1 MSILDHLDDYR
12 VVKITLPVE
21 GGAVAQLDAVARVTK
36 APQFEVIFLKGQLK
50 EHALDPTVL
59 CRIAFDV
66 AGAVK
71 SIQARIDHQPA
82 ADKLVLELVES
93 FSYLQKREYF
103 RVDAELVISWWQLED
118 EDEDAAVNTV
128 QGIAN
133 ISGGGVRFPVAEKV
147 ERGVRIGMKILLNV
161 DKPMIECVGEVVGSY
176 LLGRDHSLALK
187 FVAIEN
193 DDRDEIV
200 AFCLAEQR
208 RQLRLKVQVLDSL

>member
-12 VVKITLPVE
+12 VVKITLPIE
-21 GGAVAQLDAVARVTK
+21 GGAVAQLDAVARVTN

-50 EHALDPTVL
+50 EQALDPTVL
-59 CRIAFDV
+59 CRLAFDV
-66 AGAVK
+66 AGAIK

-103 RVDAELVISWWQLED
+103 RVDAELVISWWRV
-118 EDEDAAVNTV
+118 EDEDAALNTV
-128 QGIAN
+128 QSMAN

-147 ERGVRIGMKILLNV
+147 ERGERIGMNILLHV
-161 DKPMIECVGEVVGSY
+161 DKPVIECVGEVVGSY

-187 FVAIEN
+187 FIAIEH

>member
-1 MSILDHLDDYR
+1 MSVLDHLDDYR
-12 VVKITLPVE
+12 VVKVTLPVE
-21 GGAVAQLDAVARVTK
+21 GGAVTQLDAVARVTK

-59 CRIAFDV
+59 CRLAFDV
-66 AGAVK
+66 AGSIK

-82 ADKLVLELVES
+82 SDKLVLELVES

-103 RVDAELVISWWQLED
+103 RVDAELVISWWRVED
-118 EDEDAAVNTV
+118 ENAALTTV
-128 QGIAN
+128 QGTAN
-133 ISGGGVRFPVAEKV
+133 ISGGGVRFPVANQV
-147 ERGVRIGMKILLNV
+147 VRGERLGLKILLDV
-161 DKPMIECVGEVVGSY
+161 DLPLIECVGEAVGSY
-176 LLGRDHSLALK
+176 LLGREHSLALK

-193 DDRDEIV
+193 DDRDEII

>member
-12 VVKITLPVE
+12 VVKITLPLE
-21 GGAVAQLDAVARVTK
+21 GGTVAQLDAVARVTK
-36 APQFEVIFLKGQLK
+36 TPQFEVIFLKGQLK
-50 EHALDPTVL
+50 ENALDPTVL
-59 CRIAFDV
+59 CRLVFDV
-66 AGAVK
+66 SGAIK

-82 ADKLVLELVES
+82 ADKLVLEMVES
-93 FSYLQKREYF
+93 FSHQQKREYF
-103 RVDAELVISWWQLED
+103 RVDADLVISWWRVD
-118 EDEDAAVNTV
+118 DEDAALNTV
-128 QGIAN
+128 QATAN

-147 ERGVRIGMKILLNV
+147 PRGERLGMKILLEV
-161 DKPMIECVGEVVGSY
+161 DKPLIECVGEVVGSY

>member
-12 VVKITLPVE
+12 VVKITLPIE
-21 GGAVAQLDAVARVTK
+21 AGAVAQLDAVARVTQ
-36 APQFEVIFLKGQLK
+36 APHFEVIFLKGQLK

-59 CRIAFDV
+59 CRLSFDV
-66 AGAVK
+66 AGAIK

-93 FSYLQKREYF
+93 FAYLQKREYF
-103 RVDAELVISWWQLED
+103 RVDADLVISWWRV
-118 EDEDAAVNTV
+118 EDEDAALTTV
-128 QGIAN
+128 QGMAN
-133 ISGGGVRFPVAEKV
+133 ISGGGVRFPVIEKV
-147 ERGVRIGMKILLNV
+147 ARGEHLGMKILLDV
-161 DKPMIECVGEVVGSY
+161 DKPLIESVGEVVGSY

>member
-36 APQFEVIFLKGQLK
+36 ALQFEVIFLKGQLK

-59 CRIAFDV
+59 CRLTFDV
-66 AGAVK
+66 AGSIK

-118 EDEDAAVNTV
+118 EDAALHTV
-128 QGIAN
+128 QGMAN

-147 ERGVRIGMKILLNV
+147 ERGERIGMKILLDV

-176 LLGRDHSLALK
+176 LFGRDHSLALK

-193 DDRDEIV
+193 DARDEIV

>member
-1 MSILDHLDDYR
+1 MSILDYLDDYR
-12 VVKITLPVE
+12 VIKITLPIE
-21 GGAVAQLDAVARVTK
+21 GGAIAQLDAVARVTK

-50 EHALDPTVL
+50 EHAFDPTQL
-59 CRIAFDV
+59 CRLAFDV
-66 AGAVK
+66 AGAIK

-93 FSYLQKREYF
+93 FSFLQKREYF
-103 RVDAELVISWWQLED
+103 RVDAELVISWWRV
-118 EDEDAAVNTV
+118 EDEDASLYTV
-128 QGIAN
+128 QAAGN

-147 ERGVRIGMKILLNV
+147 PRGERLGLKIMLNV
-161 DKPMIECVGEVVGSY
+161 DLPLIECVGEVVGSY

>member
-21 GGAVAQLDAVARVTK
+21 GGAVVQLDAVARVTR
-36 APQFEVIFLKGQLK
+36 APQFEIIFLKGQLK

-59 CRIAFDV
+59 CRLSFDV
-66 AGAVK
+66 AGAIK
-71 SIQARIDHQPA
+71 SIQALIDHQPA

-118 EDEDAAVNTV
+118 EDAAFNTV
-128 QGIAN
+128 QGMAN

-147 ERGVRIGMKILLNV
+147 ERGERIGIKILLNA

-187 FVAIEN
+187 FVAIES

>member
-12 VVKITLPVE
+12 VVKITLPLE
-21 GGAVAQLDAVARVTK
+21 GGTVAQLDAVARATK

-50 EHALDPTVL
+50 ENALDPTVL
-59 CRIAFDV
+59 CRLVFDV
-66 AGAVK
+66 SGAIK

-82 ADKLVLELVES
+82 ADKLVLEMVES
-93 FSYLQKREYF
+93 FSHQQKREYF
-103 RVDAELVISWWQLED
+103 RVDADLVISWWRVD
-118 EDEDAAVNTV
+118 DEDAALNTV
-128 QGIAN
+128 QATAN

-147 ERGVRIGMKILLNV
+147 PRGERLGMKILIEV
-161 DKPMIECVGEVVGSY
+161 DKPLIECVGEVVGSY

>member
-12 VVKITLPVE
+12 VVKITLPIE
-21 GGAVAQLDAVARVTK
+21 GGAIVQLDAVARVTK
-36 APQFEVIFLKGQLK
+36 TPQFEVIFLKGQLK

-59 CRIAFDV
+59 CRLAFDV
-66 AGAVK
+66 AGSIK

-103 RVDAELVISWWQLED
+103 RVDAELVISWWRV
-118 EDEDAAVNTV
+118 EDEDAALNTV

-147 ERGVRIGMKILLNV
+147 ERGERIGMKILLNL

-193 DDRDEIV
+193 DHRDDIV

>member
-1 MSILDHLDDYR
+1 MSILAYLDDYR
-12 VVKITLPVE
+12 VVKITLPIE
-21 GGAVAQLDAVARVTK
+21 GGAVAQFDAVARVIK
-36 APQFEVIFLKGQLK
+36 APQFEVIFLTGQLK
-50 EHALDPTVL
+50 EYALDPTVL
-59 CRIAFDV
+59 CLLVFDV
-66 AGAVK
+66 AGAIK

-103 RVDAELVISWWQLED
+103 RVDAELVISWWRVD
-118 EDEDAAVNTV
+118 DEDAAVSTV
-128 QGIAN
+128 QGTAN

-147 ERGVRIGMKILLNV
+147 SRGEHLGVKILLNV
-161 DKPMIECVGEVVGSY
+161 DLPLIECVGEVVGSY
-176 LLGRDHSLALK
+176 LLGRDHFLALK

-193 DDRDEIV
+193 DDRDEII